1 MRYYKLY
8 KGLFEN
14 KEYFELSLISKVA
27 YGVYVD
33 MIENRENAKKDEK
46 GEWYI
51 YDARKCLM
59 NELQISVNTVTKIHK
74 ELTDADLIE
83 EAWQGFNASNRVY
96 IKYYETI
103 EFEQTNYPEKEY
115 QEELNLAFKTREFT
129 DFEIKDS
136 QEAIIEE
143 YGEFPFFEVGKIL
156 ENIQQELFSVK
167 DMKMIKMGV
176 AWMLEFYC
184 DKDDYEEAIEAID
197 EEILDKALIE
207 TKKSK
212 DCSTKCSI
220 LADEIYKITSQK
232 LNS

>member
-74 ELTDADLIE
+74 ELIDADLIE
-83 EAWQGFNASNRVY
+83 EIWQGLNVSNRVY

-103 EFEQTNYPEKEY
+103 EFEKTNYPEKEY
-115 QEELNLAFKTREFT
+115 QEELNLAFKTKEFT

-184 DKDDYEEAIEAID
+184 DKDDYEEVIEAID

-212 DCSTKCSI
+212 NCSAKCSI
-220 LADEIYKITSQK
+220 LAEEIYKIALQK

>member
-8 KGLFEN
+8 KELFEN
-14 KEYFELSLISKVA
+14 REYFELSLISKVA

-33 MIENRENAKKDEK
+33 MIENRKNTKKDEK

-74 ELTDADLIE
+74 ELIDADLIE
-83 EAWQGFNASNRVY
+83 ERWQGFNASNRVY

-103 EFEQTNYPEKEY
+103 EFEQTNYSEKEY

-143 YGEFPFFEVGKIL
+143 YGEFPFFEVRKIL

-184 DKDDYEEAIEAID
+184 DKDDYEEVIEAID

-212 DCSTKCSI
+212 ECSVKCSI

>member
-8 KGLFEN
+8 KALFEN
-14 KEYFELSLISKVA
+14 REYYGLSLISKVA

-33 MIENRENAKKDEK
+33 MIEHRRNTKKDEDGK
-46 GEWYI
+46 WYI

-59 NELQISVNTVTKIHK
+59 DELEISANTVTKIYK
-74 ELTDADLIE
+74 ELIDADLIE
-83 EAWQGFNASNRVY
+83 EVWQGFNISNKVY

-103 EFEQTNYPEKEY
+103 EFEQTNHPEPEY
-115 QEELNLAFKTREFT
+115 QEELNETFNTREFT

-136 QEAIIEE
+136 QEAITEE

-156 ENIQQELFSVK
+156 EDIDHYLFSQK
-167 DMKMIKMGV
+167 DMKMIKMAV
-176 AWMLEFYC
+176 ALMLELYC
-184 DKDDYEEAIEAID
+184 EEDNYEDVIESMD
-197 EEILDKALIE
+197 EDILDKALIE

-212 DCSTKCSI
+212 ECSAKCCI